1 MMSDM
6 SLNPPPIGE
15 TPLVAEPVGVPA
27 VRESLGS
34 LSETAAT
41 VLALLLTIAIMTGF
55 ALVLDLLFTISIA
68 Q

>member
-1 MMSDM
+1 
-6 SLNPPPIGE
+6 
-15 TPLVAEPVGVPA
+15 
-27 VRESLGS
+27 VRGSLGS